1 MNIQP
6 PKILL
11 EGGQCVLLCDNP
23 GFIFLDSRFKILDLV
38 LLSQILDKKSR
49 YGFAFLYSKF
59 KILNTVLIPLILDS
73 ESQIQNSKLKILD
86 LIKQCGVLSV
96 TTLAPT
102 SFRWFSFSHKTFSIV
117 ESITEYFA
125 ALHES
130 NFWEITHKFQ
140 ITHNQIESNHTQIP
154 SLFAFNQ
161 NNGRD
166 LSVNQ

>member
-38 LLSQILDKKSR
+38 LLSQILD
-49 YGFAFLYSKF
+49 SK
-59 KILNTVLIPLILDS
+59 
-73 ESQIQNSKLKILD
+73 SQIQTSKLKILD
-86 LIKQCGVLSV
+86 LIKHSGVLSV
-96 TTLAPT
+96 TTLAPA
-102 SFRWFSFSHKTFSIV
+102 SFRWFCFSHKTFSIV

-130 NFWEITHKFQ
+130 NFWKITHKFQ
-140 ITHNQIESNHTQIP
+140 ITHNQIKSNHTQIP
-154 SLFAFNQ
+154 IQIQANIQMLI
-161 NNGRD
+161 
-166 LSVNQ
+166 